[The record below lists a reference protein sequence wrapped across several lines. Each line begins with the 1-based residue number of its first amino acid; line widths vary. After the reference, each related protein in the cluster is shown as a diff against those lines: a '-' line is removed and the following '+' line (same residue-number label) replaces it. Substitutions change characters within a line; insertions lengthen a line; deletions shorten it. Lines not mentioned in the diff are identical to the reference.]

1 MYEGLYE
8 RGQGRVA
15 IFTANNNGII
25 LTSLLHK
32 VQGPILTP
40 YTGETEVWY
49 TAYRDQDTRVNRNYP
64 DPPQKEDW
72 LPALRHS
79 VQERAD
85 F

>member
-1 MYEGLYE
+1 VE
-8 RGQGRVA
+8 

-32 VQGPILTP
+32 VQGTILTP
-40 YTGETEVWY
+40 YTGKTEVWY
-49 TAYRDQDTRVNRNYP
+49 TAFRDQDIRVRRNYP
-64 DPPQKEDW
+64 DPPQKSDW

-79 VQERAD
+79 VQERLD